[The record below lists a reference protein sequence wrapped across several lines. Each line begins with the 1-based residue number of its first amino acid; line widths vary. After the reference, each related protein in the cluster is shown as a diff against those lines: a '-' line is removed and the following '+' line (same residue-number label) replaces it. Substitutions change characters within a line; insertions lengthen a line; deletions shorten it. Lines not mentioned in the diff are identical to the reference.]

1 MDRSEMMNHFIEI
14 IMNKI
19 EKKKAVDINKL
30 GENSEKIVKHKINR
44 LTMNRLT
51 NWIEVAR
58 TLKTDE
64 IDEENL
70 AYAKW
75 LAEQG
80 DLLESVGD
88 HNYHIIQ
95 SLIDIE
101 ESTRKFGKLS
111 ITTDVTTEDDLA
123 NTIFISLS
131 DLDDSLNE

>member
-1 MDRSEMMNHFIEI
+1 
-14 IMNKI
+14 
-19 EKKKAVDINKL
+19 
-30 GENSEKIVKHKINR
+30 
-44 LTMNRLT
+44 MNRLT

-75 LAEQG
+75 LAEQD

-101 ESTRKFGKLS
+101 ESTRKFEKLS
-111 ITTDVTTEDDLA
+111 ITTDVTTEDDA

-131 DLDDSLNE
+131 DLDDSLNAE

>member
-1 MDRSEMMNHFIEI
+1 M
-14 IMNKI
+14 
-19 EKKKAVDINKL
+19 
-30 GENSEKIVKHKINR
+30 
-44 LTMNRLT
+44 
-51 NWIEVAR
+51 AR

-101 ESTRKFGKLS
+101 ESTRKFEKLS

-131 DLDDSLNE
+131 DLDDSLNAE

>member
-1 MDRSEMMNHFIEI
+1 MVQFY
-14 IMNKI
+14 
-19 EKKKAVDINKL
+19 
-30 GENSEKIVKHKINR
+30 
-44 LTMNRLT
+44 LTVFFDFLTLCLT

-70 AYAKW
+70 AYAKR

-111 ITTDVTTEDDLA
+111 ITKDVTTEDDLA

-131 DLDDSLNE
+131 DLDDSLNNE